1 MKSQKGITLI
11 SLTIYVIGMTIVIG
25 ILATLST
32 FFYTNIPDMKDIDP
46 ITQYTTF
53 NNYFSEEVNRPNVEI
68 LESGDN
74 YVVFDNGTQY
84 TYVQENNGIYKD
96 KVKICQ
102 NVELCKFEEGL
113 NDNGETTIKVTM
125 EIKNDT
131 MTNRQPIVY
140 TLKK

>member
-32 FFYTNIPDMKDIDP
+32 FFYTNTTDIKDIDP
-46 ITQYTTF
+46 ITEYTTF
-53 NNYFSEEVNRPNVEI
+53 NNHFSEEVNIPDIKI
-68 LESGDN
+68 LESGDD

-84 TYVQENNGIYKD
+84 TFVQENNGIYKN

-102 NVELCKFEEGL
+102 NIELCKFEQGL
-113 NDNGETTIKVTM
+113 NDNGKTTIKVTM
-125 EIKNDT
+125 KIKNDT

-140 TLKK
+140 TLK

>member
-32 FFYTNIPDMKDIDP
+32 FFYTNTTDIKDIDP
-46 ITQYTTF
+46 ITEYTTF
-53 NNYFSEEVNRPNVEI
+53 NNHFSEEVNIPDIKI
-68 LESGDN
+68 LESGDD

-84 TYVQENNGIYKD
+84 TFVQENNGIYKN

-102 NVELCKFEEGL
+102 NIELCKFEQGL
-113 NDNGETTIKVTM
+113 NDNGNTTIKVTM
-125 EIKNDT
+125 KIKNDT

-140 TLKK
+140 TLK